1 MELFLLISQQRQNLF
16 LVDMMKL
23 FKYLHKG
30 VTLIE
35 IILVV
40 VTIGVLAG
48 GFSWYF
54 ARNIDLWNLVTFRS
68 EIVSQARL
76 GVVQMVRNIRQIKT
90 SNPDEETIEEADIQT
105 LQFIILSSDNSNV
118 RMRYRFLGNSIFYD
132 LDSDF
137 DGTFEESNILV
148 RGVDAFRF
156 RYYDIDG
163 EEFVTLPLSSEE
175 REGVALVRIELN
187 LQQGD
192 QRIGFNQEVFLR
204 NRKGG

>member
-1 MELFLLISQQRQNLF
+1 
-16 LVDMMKL
+16 MMKL

-90 SNPDEETIEEADIQT
+90 SNPDEETIEEADTQT

-163 EEFVTLPLSSEE
+163 EEFVTLPLSSED
-175 REGVALVRIELN
+175 REGVALVRIELS